1 MWVLAWI
8 LDIKW
13 GELIQ
18 LHPSESLKWHLSQN
32 RKKKNVLYHIG
43 GKKKRERE
51 FYPNQEYNK
60 VIWGYIITQKMY
72 HSFIPSREIVKKT
85 LTK

>member
-1 MWVLAWI
+1 M
-8 LDIKW
+8 
-13 GELIQ
+13 
-18 LHPSESLKWHLSQN
+18 
-32 RKKKNVLYHIG
+32 G

-60 VIWGYIITQKMY
+60 VIWGYIITQKIY
-72 HSFIPSREIVKKT
+72 HSFIPSREIVKKM